1 MTKNKDDNQFFNN
14 LKNKMKSNADKM
26 KEGVE
31 AKSKVKPESKNKKE
45 NKEINNQKNK
55 KSNKNYN
62 KVKNKVNNTNKNKKK
77 ESKKPI
83 KTKNKQ
89 EEIRRT
95 YYLRKSV
102 VNEIDSFAK
111 KTGNN
116 KSYLVELALTYFL
129 GQVNIEE
136 LLREED
142 SKVEISPDKLIIPD
156 QRSEKKVRRTYY
168 LKESIIE
175 KLDIISNKTDKN
187 KSFIVEK
194 ALKFL
199 FDNAEIK

>member
-142 SKVEISPDKLIIPD
+142 SKLEISPDKLIIPD

>member
-55 KSNKNYN
+55 KSNKKYN